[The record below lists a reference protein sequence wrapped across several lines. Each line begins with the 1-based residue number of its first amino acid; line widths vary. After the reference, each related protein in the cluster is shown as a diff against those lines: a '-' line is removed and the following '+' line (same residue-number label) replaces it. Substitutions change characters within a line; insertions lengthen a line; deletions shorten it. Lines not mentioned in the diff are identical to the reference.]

1 MKAYSKPISP
11 ACLGVILAQT
21 KNSIYQIYRND
32 GKTVLGI
39 GFFCYIQL
47 KDKKIPVVIFG
58 DCKINKEEI
67 DSITILKKNYLIEI
81 KLGNIR
87 IKNTQLNLTVIE
99 IEDNKRIGIHFLELD
114 DRLYEKEHENYFKN
128 DSLYIIQCSNIKN
141 ILVSSGIISDICNNN
156 TFKYLGCNNPK
167 GSIIFNLLNNKIIG
181 IHSNDNNI

>member
-32 GKTVLGI
+32 AKTKLGI
-39 GFFCYIQL
+39 GFFCYILL
-47 KDKKIPVVIFG
+47 KGQKIPVVIIG
-58 DCKINKEEI
+58 DCKFDKEEI
-67 DSITILKKNYLIEI
+67 ESIMIFKKNDMRNCMIEI

-114 DRLYEKEHENYFKN
+114 DRLYKKEHECYFKN
-128 DSLYIIQCSNIKN
+128 DSLYIIQYFDIKN
-141 ILVSSGIISDICNNN
+141 ILVSNGRINDI
-156 TFKYLGCNNPK
+156 
-167 GSIIFNLLNNKIIG
+167 
-181 IHSNDNNI
+181 